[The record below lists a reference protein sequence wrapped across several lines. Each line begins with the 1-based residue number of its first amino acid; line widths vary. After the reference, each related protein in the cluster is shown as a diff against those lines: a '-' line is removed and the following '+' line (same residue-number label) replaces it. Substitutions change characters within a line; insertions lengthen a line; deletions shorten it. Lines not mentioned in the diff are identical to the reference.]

1 MRFKTL
7 ANFALASAAALLLSG
22 CADDSPRQL
31 YYWDGAYTSSVY
43 EYLTQ
48 EGDAGAQ
55 IAALEESLQKAYQ
68 RAAKAPPGL
77 HAHLGLLY
85 LSQGNGAK
93 FKAYVEKE
101 AELYPES
108 RDYAMFLLNQNNKT
122 RGAVGKSAANLSDKD
137 ANLSSQSQEK
147 VGAGAVNL
155 NNQAKGIDD
164 GRNGGKFDTKSSNLD
179 GSSKSNLKF
188 EADGSNLSSNA
199 KGQNS
204 SEQNLKE
211 KQTKPAEFS
220 SNTGEINSE
229 QRSKN
234 AAKTSKTA
242 KGSQNEK

>member
-1 MRFKTL
+1 M
-7 ANFALASAAALLLSG
+7 LLSG

-108 RDYAMFLLNQNNKT
+108 RDYAMFLLNQNSKT
-122 RGAVGKSAANLSDKD
+122 KGAAGKNEANLSEQTKEKPGTSEPNLSDK
-137 ANLSSQSQEK
+137 
-147 VGAGAVNL
+147 
-155 NNQAKGIDD
+155 
-164 GRNGGKFDTKSSNLD
+164 
-179 GSSKSNLKF
+179 
-188 EADGSNLSSNA
+188 GSNLGEQTS
-199 KGQNS
+199 K
-204 SEQNLKE
+204 QNLKNE
-211 KQTKPAEFS
+211 QVKQ
-220 SNTGEINSE
+220 
-229 QRSKN
+229 
-234 AAKTSKTA
+234 AKTSKTA

>member
-31 YYWDGAYTSSVY
+31 YYWDGAYTGSVY
-43 EYLTQ
+43 EYLTE

-55 IAALEESLQKAYQ
+55 IAALEEILQKAYQ
-68 RAAKAPPGL
+68 RAAKVPPGL

-108 RDYAMFLLNQNNKT
+108 RDYAIFLLNQNSKT
-122 RGAVGKSAANLSDKD
+122 KGAAGKTETNLSEQTKEKSGASEPNLSDK
-137 ANLSSQSQEK
+137 
-147 VGAGAVNL
+147 
-155 NNQAKGIDD
+155 
-164 GRNGGKFDTKSSNLD
+164 
-179 GSSKSNLKF
+179 
-188 EADGSNLSSNA
+188 GSNLGEQTS
-199 KGQNS
+199 K
-204 SEQNLKE
+204 QNLKN
-211 KQTKPAEFS
+211 KQTKP
-220 SNTGEINSE
+220 
-229 QRSKN
+229 
-234 AAKTSKTA
+234 AKTSKTA

>member
-7 ANFALASAAALLLSG
+7 ANFALASAAAMLLSG

-43 EYLTQ
+43 EYLTE

-68 RAAKAPPGL
+68 RAAKVPPGL

-108 RDYAMFLLNQNNKT
+108 RDYAMFLLNQNSKT
-122 RGAVGKSAANLSDKD
+122 ADAAGKTAANLSEQTK
-137 ANLSSQSQEK
+137 EK
-147 VGAGAVNL
+147 AGASESNS
-155 NNQAKGIDD
+155 
-164 GRNGGKFDTKSSNLD
+164 NGKSSNL
-179 GSSKSNLKF
+179 GEQTSK
-188 EADGSNLSSNA
+188 
-199 KGQNS
+199 
-204 SEQNLKE
+204 QNLRNE
-211 KQTKPAEFS
+211 QVKQ
-220 SNTGEINSE
+220 
-229 QRSKN
+229 
-234 AAKTSKTA
+234 AKTSKTA

>member
-43 EYLTQ
+43 EYLSE

-55 IAALEESLQKAYQ
+55 IAALEQSLQKAYQ
-68 RAAKAPPGL
+68 RAAKVPPGL
-77 HAHLGLLY
+77 YAHLGLLY

-108 RDYAMFLLNQNNKT
+108 RDYAMFLLNQNSKT
-122 RGAVGKSAANLSDKD
+122 KGAAGKNAANLG
-137 ANLSSQSQEK
+137 SQSQEK
-147 VGAGAVNL
+147 AGASEPNL
-155 NNQAKGIDD
+155 SDK
-164 GRNGGKFDTKSSNLD
+164 
-179 GSSKSNLKF
+179 
-188 EADGSNLSSNA
+188 GSNLSEQTS
-199 KGQNS
+199 K
-204 SEQNLKE
+204 QNLKN
-211 KQTKPAEFS
+211 KQTKP
-220 SNTGEINSE
+220 
-229 QRSKN
+229 
-234 AAKTSKTA
+234 AKTSKTA

>member
-7 ANFALASAAALLLSG
+7 ANFALVSAAALLLSG

-43 EYLTQ
+43 EYLTE

-68 RAAKAPPGL
+68 RAAKVPPGL

-108 RDYAMFLLNQNNKT
+108 RDYTMFLLNQNSKT
-122 RGAVGKSAANLSDKD
+122 AANLSEQTKG
-137 ANLSSQSQEK
+137 K
-147 VGAGAVNL
+147 AGASESNS
-155 NNQAKGIDD
+155 ND
-164 GRNGGKFDTKSSNLD
+164 KSSNL
-179 GSSKSNLKF
+179 GEQTSK
-188 EADGSNLSSNA
+188 
-199 KGQNS
+199 QNVK
-204 SEQNLKE
+204 N
-211 KQTKPAEFS
+211 KQSKP
-220 SNTGEINSE
+220 
-229 QRSKN
+229 
-234 AAKTSKTA
+234 AKTSKTA

>member
-43 EYLTQ
+43 EYLTE
-48 EGDAGAQ
+48 EGDASAQ
-55 IAALEESLQKAYQ
+55 IAALEDSLQKAHQ
-68 RAAKAPPGL
+68 RAAKVPPGL

-108 RDYAMFLLNQNNKT
+108 RDYAMFLLNQNGKT
-122 RGAVGKSAANLSDKD
+122 AGAAGKTAANLNTKD
-137 ANLSSQSQEK
+137 ANLGSQSQEK
-147 VGAGAVNL
+147 AGTSNL
-155 NNQAKGIDD
+155 NDE
-164 GRNGGKFDTKSSNLD
+164 SSNL
-179 GSSKSNLKF
+179 
-188 EADGSNLSSNA
+188 
-199 KGQNS
+199 
-204 SEQNLKE
+204 SEQTS
-211 KQTKPAEFS
+211 KQNVKNKQSKPAK
-220 SNTGEINSE
+220 NS
-229 QRSKN
+229 K
-234 AAKTSKTA
+234 AA

>member
-43 EYLTQ
+43 EYLTE
-48 EGDAGAQ
+48 EGDTGAQ

-68 RAAKAPPGL
+68 KAPPGL

-108 RDYAMFLLNQNNKT
+108 RDYAMFLLNQNGKT
-122 RGAVGKSAANLSDKD
+122 AGAVGKSAANLSDKD

-147 VGAGAVNL
+147 AGEDEANL

-179 GSSKSNLKF
+179 GSSKSDLKF

-220 SNTGEINSE
+220 SNTGEISPE

-234 AAKTSKTA
+234 VAKTSKNR
-242 KGSQNEK
+242 KRKPK

>member
-31 YYWDGAYTSSVY
+31 YYWNGAYTSSVY
-43 EYLTQ
+43 EYLSE

-68 RAAKAPPGL
+68 RAAKVPPGL

-108 RDYAMFLLNQNNKT
+108 RDYAMFLLNQNGKT
-122 RGAVGKSAANLSDKD
+122 AGAAVKTAANLSEQTKEK
-137 ANLSSQSQEK
+137 AGASESNLS
-147 VGAGAVNL
+147 
-155 NNQAKGIDD
+155 D
-164 GRNGGKFDTKSSNLD
+164 KSSNL
-179 GSSKSNLKF
+179 GEQTSK
-188 EADGSNLSSNA
+188 
-199 KGQNS
+199 
-204 SEQNLKE
+204 QNLKN
-211 KQTKPAEFS
+211 KQTKPA
-220 SNTGEINSE
+220 
-229 QRSKN
+229 
-234 AAKTSKTA
+234 KTSKAA

>member
-22 CADDSPRQL
+22 CADNSPRQL

-43 EYLTQ
+43 EYLTE

-55 IAALEESLQKAYQ
+55 IAALEQSLQKAYQ
-68 RAAKAPPGL
+68 RAAKVPPGL

-108 RDYAMFLLNQNNKT
+108 RDYAMFLLNQNSKNK
-122 RGAVGKSAANLSDKD
+122 GAAGKTEANLSEQTK
-137 ANLSSQSQEK
+137 EK
-147 VGAGAVNL
+147 AGA
-155 NNQAKGIDD
+155 
-164 GRNGGKFDTKSSNLD
+164 SESN
-179 GSSKSNLKF
+179 SNDK
-188 EADGSNLSSNA
+188 GSNLSEQTS
-199 KGQNS
+199 K
-204 SEQNLKE
+204 QNLKN
-211 KQTKPAEFS
+211 KQVK
-220 SNTGEINSE
+220 
-229 QRSKN
+229 Q
-234 AAKTSKTA
+234 AKTSKTA

>member
-7 ANFALASAAALLLSG
+7 ADFALASAAALLLSG

-43 EYLTQ
+43 EYLTE
-48 EGDAGAQ
+48 EGDAGSQ

-68 RAAKAPPGL
+68 RAAKVPPGL

-108 RDYAMFLLNQNNKT
+108 RDYAMFLLNQNGKT
-122 RGAVGKSAANLSDKD
+122 AGAVGKTAANLSEQTK
-137 ANLSSQSQEK
+137 EK
-147 VGAGAVNL
+147 AGASESNS
-155 NNQAKGIDD
+155 ND
-164 GRNGGKFDTKSSNLD
+164 KSSNLNEQT
-179 GSSKSNLKF
+179 SK
-188 EADGSNLSSNA
+188 
-199 KGQNS
+199 
-204 SEQNLKE
+204 QNLKN
-211 KQTKPAEFS
+211 KQSKP
-220 SNTGEINSE
+220 
-229 QRSKN
+229 
-234 AAKTSKTA
+234 AKTSKTA

>member
-7 ANFALASAAALLLSG
+7 ANFALASALLLSG

-43 EYLTQ
+43 EHLTQ

-55 IAALEESLQKAYQ
+55 IVALEQSLQKAYQ
-68 RAAKAPPGL
+68 RAAKVPPGL

-108 RDYAMFLLNQNNKT
+108 RDYAMFLLNQNSKNK
-122 RGAVGKSAANLSDKD
+122 GAAGKTEANLSEQTK
-137 ANLSSQSQEK
+137 EK
-147 VGAGAVNL
+147 SGTSESNS
-155 NNQAKGIDD
+155 ND
-164 GRNGGKFDTKSSNLD
+164 KSSNL
-179 GSSKSNLKF
+179 GEQTSK
-188 EADGSNLSSNA
+188 
-199 KGQNS
+199 
-204 SEQNLKE
+204 QNLKN
-211 KQTKPAEFS
+211 KQTKP
-220 SNTGEINSE
+220 
-229 QRSKN
+229 
-234 AAKTSKTA
+234 AKTSKTA

>member
-7 ANFALASAAALLLSG
+7 ANFALASAAAMLLSG

-31 YYWDGAYTSSVY
+31 YYWDGAYTGSVY
-43 EYLTQ
+43 EYLTE

-68 RAAKAPPGL
+68 RAAKVPPGL

-108 RDYAMFLLNQNNKT
+108 RDYAMFLLNQNGKT
-122 RGAVGKSAANLSDKD
+122 AGTAGKSAANLSEQTK
-137 ANLSSQSQEK
+137 EK
-147 VGAGAVNL
+147 AGASESNS
-155 NNQAKGIDD
+155 ND
-164 GRNGGKFDTKSSNLD
+164 KSSNL
-179 GSSKSNLKF
+179 SEQTSK
-188 EADGSNLSSNA
+188 
-199 KGQNS
+199 
-204 SEQNLKE
+204 QNLKN
-211 KQTKPAEFS
+211 KQVK
-220 SNTGEINSE
+220 
-229 QRSKN
+229 Q
-234 AAKTSKTA
+234 AKTSKTA

>member
-7 ANFALASAAALLLSG
+7 ADFALASAAALLLSG
-22 CADDSPRQL
+22 CVDDSPRQL

-108 RDYAMFLLNQNNKT
+108 RDYAMFLLNQNGKT
-122 RGAVGKSAANLSDKD
+122 AGAAGKTAANLSEQTKEK
-137 ANLSSQSQEK
+137 AGASESNLSDK
-147 VGAGAVNL
+147 
-155 NNQAKGIDD
+155 
-164 GRNGGKFDTKSSNLD
+164 
-179 GSSKSNLKF
+179 
-188 EADGSNLSSNA
+188 GSNLGEQTS
-199 KGQNS
+199 K
-204 SEQNLKE
+204 QNLKN
-211 KQTKPAEFS
+211 KQTKP
-220 SNTGEINSE
+220 
-229 QRSKN
+229 
-234 AAKTSKTA
+234 AKTSKTA

>member
-68 RAAKAPPGL
+68 RAAKVPPGL

-108 RDYAMFLLNQNNKT
+108 HDYAMFLLNQNSKT
-122 RGAVGKSAANLSDKD
+122 KGTAGKTEANLSEQTKEKSGASEPNLSDK
-137 ANLSSQSQEK
+137 
-147 VGAGAVNL
+147 
-155 NNQAKGIDD
+155 
-164 GRNGGKFDTKSSNLD
+164 SSNL
-179 GSSKSNLKF
+179 SEQTSK
-188 EADGSNLSSNA
+188 
-199 KGQNS
+199 
-204 SEQNLKE
+204 QNLKN
-211 KQTKPAEFS
+211 KQTKS
-220 SNTGEINSE
+220 
-229 QRSKN
+229 
-234 AAKTSKTA
+234 AKTSKTA

>member
-43 EYLTQ
+43 EYLTE

-55 IAALEESLQKAYQ
+55 IVALEESLQKAYQ
-68 RAAKAPPGL
+68 RAAKVPPGL

-108 RDYAMFLLNQNNKT
+108 RDYAMLLLNQNSKT
-122 RGAVGKSAANLSDKD
+122 KGAAGKTEANLGEQTKEKAGASEPNLSD
-137 ANLSSQSQEK
+137 
-147 VGAGAVNL
+147 
-155 NNQAKGIDD
+155 
-164 GRNGGKFDTKSSNLD
+164 KSSNLD
-179 GSSKSNLKF
+179 EQTSK
-188 EADGSNLSSNA
+188 
-199 KGQNS
+199 
-204 SEQNLKE
+204 QNLKN
-211 KQTKPAEFS
+211 KQVK
-220 SNTGEINSE
+220 
-229 QRSKN
+229 Q
-234 AAKTSKTA
+234 AKTSKTA

>member
-7 ANFALASAAALLLSG
+7 ADFALASAAALLLSG

-43 EYLTQ
+43 EYLTE

-68 RAAKAPPGL
+68 RAAKVPPGL

-108 RDYAMFLLNQNNKT
+108 RDYAMFLLNQNGKT
-122 RGAVGKSAANLSDKD
+122 AGAAGKSAANLSEQTK
-137 ANLSSQSQEK
+137 EK
-147 VGAGAVNL
+147 AGASESNS
-155 NNQAKGIDD
+155 ND
-164 GRNGGKFDTKSSNLD
+164 KSSNL
-179 GSSKSNLKF
+179 GEQTSK
-188 EADGSNLSSNA
+188 
-199 KGQNS
+199 
-204 SEQNLKE
+204 QNLKN
-211 KQTKPAEFS
+211 KQTKS
-220 SNTGEINSE
+220 
-229 QRSKN
+229 
-234 AAKTSKTA
+234 AKTSKTA

>member
-7 ANFALASAAALLLSG
+7 ANFALVSAAALLLSG

-43 EYLTQ
+43 EYLTE

-68 RAAKAPPGL
+68 RAAKVPPGL

-108 RDYAMFLLNQNNKT
+108 REYAMFLLNQDSKT
-122 RGAVGKSAANLSDKD
+122 KGAAGKNEANLSEQTKEISAASEPNLKGKD
-137 ANLSSQSQEK
+137 
-147 VGAGAVNL
+147 
-155 NNQAKGIDD
+155 
-164 GRNGGKFDTKSSNLD
+164 SNL
-179 GSSKSNLKF
+179 GEQTSK
-188 EADGSNLSSNA
+188 
-199 KGQNS
+199 
-204 SEQNLKE
+204 QNLKN
-211 KQTKPAEFS
+211 KQAKP
-220 SNTGEINSE
+220 
-229 QRSKN
+229 
-234 AAKTSKTA
+234 AKTSKTA

>member
-1 MRFKTL
+1 M
-7 ANFALASAAALLLSG
+7 
-22 CADDSPRQL
+22 
-31 YYWDGAYTSSVY
+31 
-43 EYLTQ
+43 
-48 EGDAGAQ
+48 
-55 IAALEESLQKAYQ
+55 
-68 RAAKAPPGL
+68 
-77 HAHLGLLY
+77 LY

-108 RDYAMFLLNQNNKT
+108 RDYAMFLLNQNSKT

-137 ANLSSQSQEK
+137 ANLGTRSQEK
-147 VGAGAVNL
+147 VGAGAANL

-179 GSSKSNLKF
+179 DSSKSDLKF

-220 SNTGEINSE
+220 SNTGEISPE

>member
-43 EYLTQ
+43 EYLTE

-55 IAALEESLQKAYQ
+55 IAALEQSLQKAYQ

-77 HAHLGLLY
+77 YAHLGLLY

-108 RDYAMFLLNQNNKT
+108 RDYAMFLLNQNSKT
-122 RGAVGKSAANLSDKD
+122 AANLG
-137 ANLSSQSQEK
+137 SQSQEK
-147 VGAGAVNL
+147 AGASEPNL
-155 NNQAKGIDD
+155 SDKG
-164 GRNGGKFDTKSSNLD
+164 SNLD
-179 GSSKSNLKF
+179 EQTSK
-188 EADGSNLSSNA
+188 
-199 KGQNS
+199 
-204 SEQNLKE
+204 QNLKN
-211 KQTKPAEFS
+211 KQVK
-220 SNTGEINSE
+220 
-229 QRSKN
+229 Q
-234 AAKTSKTA
+234 AKISKTA

>member
-1 MRFKTL
+1 M
-7 ANFALASAAALLLSG
+7 LLSG

-31 YYWDGAYTSSVY
+31 YYWDGAYTGSVY

-48 EGDAGAQ
+48 EGDADAQ

-108 RDYAMFLLNQNNKT
+108 RDYAMFLLNQNSKT
-122 RGAVGKSAANLSDKD
+122 KGAAGKNEANLSEQTKEKPGTSEP
-137 ANLSSQSQEK
+137 NLS
-147 VGAGAVNL
+147 
-155 NNQAKGIDD
+155 D
-164 GRNGGKFDTKSSNLD
+164 KSSNLD
-179 GSSKSNLKF
+179 EQTSK
-188 EADGSNLSSNA
+188 
-199 KGQNS
+199 
-204 SEQNLKE
+204 QNLKN
-211 KQTKPAEFS
+211 KQVK
-220 SNTGEINSE
+220 
-229 QRSKN
+229 Q
-234 AAKTSKTA
+234 AKTSKTA

>member
-1 MRFKTL
+1 LRFKTL
-7 ANFALASAAALLLSG
+7 ANFALASAALLLSG

-48 EGDAGAQ
+48 EGDTGAQ

-93 FKAYVEKE
+93 FKAYIEKE

-108 RDYAMFLLNQNNKT
+108 RDYAMFLLNQNSKT
-122 RGAVGKSAANLSDKD
+122 AANLSEQTK
-137 ANLSSQSQEK
+137 EK
-147 VGAGAVNL
+147 AGASEPNS
-155 NNQAKGIDD
+155 ND
-164 GRNGGKFDTKSSNLD
+164 KSSNL
-179 GSSKSNLKF
+179 GEQTSK
-188 EADGSNLSSNA
+188 
-199 KGQNS
+199 
-204 SEQNLKE
+204 QNLKN
-211 KQTKPAEFS
+211 KQVK
-220 SNTGEINSE
+220 
-229 QRSKN
+229 Q
-234 AAKTSKTA
+234 AKTSKTA